1 MGATP
6 MDGEGSITVLLGLL
20 KAGDRAAAQP
30 LWDAYFHRLV
40 ALARSRLR
48 GTPRGMAD
56 EEDVALSAFDSFCRR
71 AERGDFPQL
80 ADRDDLWQLLFVLT
94 VRKGIGLARYQARAR
109 RGGGR
114 VASLE
119 DLAAWDLDEVLDSEP
134 APELAAQMADECRRL
149 LEGLGDETLR
159 TVARWRM
166 EGWTNREIAA
176 RLGCVEHTVERK
188 LRAIRRLWAAEGGP

>member
-6 MDGEGSITVLLGLL
+6 MDGEGSITVFLGLL

-94 VRKGIGLARYQARAR
+94 VRKAIGLARYQARAR

-114 VASLE
+114 VAALE
-119 DLAAWDLDEVLDSEP
+119 DLTAWDLDEVLGGEP

-149 LEGLGDETLR
+149 LEGLGDEALR
-159 TVARWRM
+159 AVARWKM

-176 RLGCVEHTVERK
+176 RLGCIEQSIERK
-188 LRAIRRLWAAEGGP
+188 LRSIRRLWSEEVGS